1 MQSLQQTSGT
11 SMGGTVIPI
20 FGTFH
25 AEKLF
30 TMCRVG
36 SIGPIATSQVSANG
50 VECVSP
56 AHMITVADISVGFRG
71 DGYVL
76 KTQEYVYTP
85 ACALQAI
92 IPSKG
97 STEGELVVTLHQVN
111 RGPQDVV
118 CEALGSKPTFGSLG
132 THFTRCTMAVAVPGF
147 AIWETIHNVV
157 FDSEDTAFEYISPGR
172 LISMFPNSGSSS
184 GGTLITLTG
193 VNFVNDGQR
202 CDFDGRSAPGMMVST
217 VIFVCETPAFRGH
230 LATSPVR
237 ISLVA
242 NAFVT
247 TVLELS
253 LIFPPTV
260 ESIFPRRGSSEGGT
274 AIVIATQDKPAK
286 NGFSIAV
293 GTIRPVAFRFM
304 NGDVLGYV
312 SPAHSPGRAIVKLG
326 VSLSDRGGAGVPF
339 EHIILEQLCACSLNC
354 AGTFGAVDALAQR
367 GNVMNVGLVCMSGLQ
382 CADYEQEVE
391 EDCSTYHNQH
401 GQIGQSTGT
410 MSTSGDTGQVH
421 SIWATVTQQEEE
433 PKVLNFFPP
442 TTAATGGVVTV
453 YGLGLTEQSLP
464 HHGVSASQLVSSA
477 LMRMESSGGA
487 PGEYFTPLVPASI
500 LRSQAVRLL
509 YEVEARATSVQPAGG
524 TMDGGTVMWIAGES
538 FTDSIR
544 LSCTVGTFTPVNGR
558 WIDSHTMECI
568 SPAHDENV
576 VAIGV
581 TNGPSHPD
589 RATVTFRYYATEILS
604 SSSCM
609 QRLGLVGA
617 ELCDASRT
625 SRVSSGRQ
633 MSNASHRA
641 LALFD
646 MPQMAQVLRSAS
658 VQDVGLV
665 AAAVG
670 GSRYDAQ
677 AEVML
682 QYITGPT
689 VQSIIPMHVD
699 SGTHH
704 PVNIF
709 GKEFSEATAF
719 CLVGDKVLPA
729 LILSS
734 ALAICELPDYAE
746 GDVSVAVGRQLESSN
761 VGVVTYFRQTRVVEV
776 APSSGPDT
784 GGTLVVVKTL
794 SERQSPSQCRF
805 GTTGPVAARMAST
818 AAHQCTS
825 PSRRACTIPLSLSIV
840 TSGIGSYAMFSLLS
854 SSSHLGVSTLRTSQ
868 VQTCSPLDV
877 GTDHTLGIT
886 NALFYNDES
895 KTLCTSHSAGSGFM
909 VISLEPNST
918 PPTWMSFHFLS
929 FAHTQAVFAIS
940 SLVPHTSVQLTNL
953 DVAVVHAPHVR
964 SLHPALGF
972 VGGGTLTRVVGADMV
987 VNEWSHL
994 NCRFGNESQQAHTI
1008 SSALSCC
1015 EVPAGMHSMNGFV
1028 AVELSQE
1035 LPLSAVGVEEA
1046 AVQYVYVDSPS
1057 LEHIVPAR
1065 GPSRGG
1071 TALHVHGSRFSNT
1084 QDLSCKFGN
1093 MHVRATYVSEQ
1104 EILCLTP
1111 SHTHG
1116 GVALH
1121 VATNGRDYTMNPLLF
1136 SFLT

>member
-1 MQSLQQTSGT
+1 MVHHP
-11 SMGGTVIPI
+11 VIRD
-20 FGTFH
+20 
-25 AEKLF
+25 A
-30 TMCRVG
+30 
-36 SIGPIATSQVSANG
+36 
-50 VECVSP
+50 SP
-56 AHMITVADISVGFRG
+56 R
-71 DGYVL
+71 Y
-76 KTQEYVYTP
+76 
-85 ACALQAI
+85 
-92 IPSKG
+92 G
-97 STEGELVVTLHQVN
+97 ST
-111 RGPQDVV
+111 D
-118 CEALGSKPTFGSLG
+118 
-132 THFTRCTMAVAVPGF
+132 
-147 AIWETIHNVV
+147 
-157 FDSEDTAFEYISPGR
+157 
-172 LISMFPNSGSSS
+172 
-184 GGTLITLTG
+184 
-193 VNFVNDGQR
+193 
-202 CDFDGRSAPGMMVST
+202 
-217 VIFVCETPAFRGH
+217 
-230 LATSPVR
+230 
-237 ISLVA
+237 
-242 NAFVT
+242 
-247 TVLELS
+247 
-253 LIFPPTV
+253 
-260 ESIFPRRGSSEGGT
+260 GGT
-274 AIVIATQDKPAK
+274 ALHIVAAFYSRAQIYACRIS
-286 NGFSIAV
+286 SIANIAARWLSSDKIECITPARRV
-293 GTIRPVAFRFM
+293 GHATIHISTGIFLDAWK
-304 NGDVLGYV
+304 
-312 SPAHSPGRAIVKLG
+312 SPFLYRGKVQYHHRGH
-326 VSLSDRGGAGVPF
+326 SLSEERLDTVLLHAADRA
-339 EHIILEQLCACSLNC
+339 E
-354 AGTFGAVDALAQR
+354 R
-367 GNVMNVGLVCMSGLQ
+367 Q
-382 CADYEQEVE
+382 CADCVDCEQEVE

-576 VAIGV
+576 VATGV

-625 SRVSSGRQ
+625 SRVTSGRQ

-699 SGTHH
+699 SGRHH

-825 PSRRACTIPLSLSIV
+825 PSRRACTIPLTLSIV

-854 SSSHLGVSTLRTSQ
+854 SSSHLGVSTLRTSH
-868 VQTCSPLDV
+868 VQTCKFSLLV
-877 GTDHTLGIT
+877 LFLLLTD
-886 NALFYNDES
+886 S
-895 KTLCTSHSAGSGFM
+895 LC
-909 VISLEPNST
+909 
-918 PPTWMSFHFLS
+918 
-929 FAHTQAVFAIS
+929 
-940 SLVPHTSVQLTNL
+940 
-953 DVAVVHAPHVR
+953 
-964 SLHPALGF
+964 
-972 VGGGTLTRVVGADMV
+972 
-987 VNEWSHL
+987 
-994 NCRFGNESQQAHTI
+994 
-1008 SSALSCC
+1008 
-1015 EVPAGMHSMNGFV
+1015 
-1028 AVELSQE
+1028 
-1035 LPLSAVGVEEA
+1035 
-1046 AVQYVYVDSPS
+1046 
-1057 LEHIVPAR
+1057 
-1065 GPSRGG
+1065 PSR
-1071 TALHVHGSRFSNT
+1071 H
-1084 QDLSCKFGN
+1084 
-1093 MHVRATYVSEQ
+1093 
-1104 EILCLTP
+1104 
-1111 SHTHG
+1111 
-1116 GVALH
+1116 
-1121 VATNGRDYTMNPLLF
+1121 
-1136 SFLT
+1136 